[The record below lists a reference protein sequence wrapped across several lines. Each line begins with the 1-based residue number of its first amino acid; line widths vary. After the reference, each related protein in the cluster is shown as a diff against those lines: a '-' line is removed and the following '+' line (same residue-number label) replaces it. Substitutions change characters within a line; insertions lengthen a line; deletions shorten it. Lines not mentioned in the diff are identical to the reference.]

1 MLEFI
6 ILAYIFGPVVAIPY
20 GLKFLSPFEIFIA
33 LSAIY
38 ILPLPIMF
46 KFLEFGGHRRIYRIS
61 IFKKFSKITNK
72 SVDNIK
78 ETGDDII
85 NAFEGRLGHLGFYLA
100 ISIFTIL
107 FGIFWATFFS
117 YLLRIREKSAILAI
131 SFGVILGNIF
141 WLLILRY
148 SIPMTTSEML
158 ILGLLILLLIY
169 GRKREMDVIRK
180 IGMKLKRDHILEN
193 PTESR

>member
-6 ILAYIFGPVVAIPY
+6 ILAYLLGPVAAIPY

-38 ILPLPIMF
+38 ILPLPIFF
-46 KFLEFGGHRRIYRIS
+46 KFLEFGGHRRIYRIA
-61 IFKKFSKITNK
+61 IFKKFSRITNK

-78 ETGDDII
+78 EAGDDII
-85 NAFEGRLGHLGFYLA
+85 NAFEGRLGYLGFYLA
-100 ISIFTIL
+100 ISVFTIL

-117 YLLRIREKSAILAI
+117 YLLKIREKSAILAI
-131 SFGVILGNIF
+131 SFGVIFGNIF

-180 IGMKLKRDHILEN
+180 IGMKLKETI
-193 PTESR
+193 S